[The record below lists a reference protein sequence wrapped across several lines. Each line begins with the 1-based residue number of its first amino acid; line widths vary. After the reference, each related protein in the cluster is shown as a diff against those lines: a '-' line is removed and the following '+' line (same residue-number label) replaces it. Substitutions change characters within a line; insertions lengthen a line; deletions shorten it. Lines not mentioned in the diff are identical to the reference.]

1 MPSLGVEGKWL
12 WAPEWGEPS
21 AWDKGLRPPRRG
33 PLSRLTRGGLAS
45 LFRALRGEG
54 EQRALGSDG
63 RAHRGSEGLSNF
75 SGVSSIAGLGTRPGS
90 ECRQALGVEL
100 GSLNSGLSLSACCV
114 APGTLPNLSGPCLL
128 THMSMPCGLGRW
140 RLWVGKVLFLCFHVG
155 LSLKEQFWAE
165 ITVTCTPPLGRSG
178 PYVLDSWTTL
188 RGALYWECRKREDL
202 GLQFCSRVV
211 CGGSWSPQPPVPR
224 LATVAP
230 AIVQHPR
237 WPISS
242 CHSQSPPCPIRPCS
256 SRIPWL
262 PPTSSSRPA
271 SSATPKQVMSHL
283 RTPPLCPEVPGTPW
297 A

>member
-1 MPSLGVEGKWL
+1 M

-45 LFRALRGEG
+45 LFQALRGEG

-128 THMSMPCGLGRW
+128 THMSMSCGLGRW

-178 PYVLDSWTTL
+178 PYVLDS
-188 RGALYWECRKREDL
+188 
-202 GLQFCSRVV
+202 
-211 CGGSWSPQPPVPR
+211 
-224 LATVAP
+224 
-230 AIVQHPR
+230 
-237 WPISS
+237 
-242 CHSQSPPCPIRPCS
+242 
-256 SRIPWL
+256 
-262 PPTSSSRPA
+262 
-271 SSATPKQVMSHL
+271 
-283 RTPPLCPEVPGTPW
+283 
-297 A
+297 

>member
-1 MPSLGVEGKWL
+1 M

-21 AWDKGLRPPRRG
+21 AWDKGLQPPRRG

-45 LFRALRGEG
+45 LFQALRGEG

-75 SGVSSIAGLGTRPGS
+75 SGVSSIAGLRTRPCS

-188 RGALYWECRKREDL
+188 QGAPHWEGRKREDL

-211 CGGSWSPQPPVPR
+211 CGGGHGAPNLRCPGWPQWLQPSSSTQDGRLPPVTAR
-224 LATVAP
+224 ALHAQYGLAH
-230 AIVQHPR
+230 QESLGCHPR
-237 WPISS
+237 V
-242 CHSQSPPCPIRPCS
+242 QAG
-256 SRIPWL
+256 L
-262 PPTSSSRPA
+262 PALLPQNR
-271 SSATPKQVMSHL
+271 
-283 RTPPLCPEVPGTPW
+283 
-297 A
+297 